1 MAAPAA
7 RRLLRAAASPCP
19 SPRCWAVPG
28 DRGSRRQGIDACLRT
43 LLVNVHRIDAG
54 YCSTYDMQRKKLVRY
69 YYQKNVYVPHKAVQ
83 HRRTDEAIFDEHR

>member
-1 MAAPAA
+1 M
-7 RRLLRAAASPCP
+7 
-19 SPRCWAVPG
+19 
-28 DRGSRRQGIDACLRT
+28 
-43 LLVNVHRIDAG
+43 HRIDAG